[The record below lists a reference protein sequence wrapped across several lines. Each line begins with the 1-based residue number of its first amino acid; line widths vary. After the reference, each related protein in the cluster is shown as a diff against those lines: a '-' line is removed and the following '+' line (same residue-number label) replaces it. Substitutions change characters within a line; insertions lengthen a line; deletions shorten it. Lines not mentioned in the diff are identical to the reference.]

1 MAKKTVKTTATETI
15 KEPVN
20 EPVQRAVSAGE
31 KVVYVDNEGREYEA
45 EILKLGAELA
55 VRGGENGD
63 WTVINVPHVSNASDG
78 AFWKERAAAGG
89 KKE

>member
-1 MAKKTVKTTATETI
+1 MAKKNVKETVKETAQ
-15 KEPVN
+15 
-20 EPVQRAVSAGE
+20 EPVQRAVSVGE